1 MTTEE
6 LFKYTL
12 DKVNHYF
19 DNPKLTKGEVLNFN
33 GAFNFHFEIGK
44 YFLNFSA
51 DRGFID
57 VYLIENFKDKG
68 IMVEY
73 PELAN
78 RWANEESIDF
88 IISYIYAHKDE
99 IFRQS

>member
-1 MTTEE
+1 MTTEKLYE
-6 LFKYTL
+6 YTHGM
-12 DKVNHYF
+12 VNRYF

-33 GAFNFHFEIGK
+33 GAFNLHFEIGK
-44 YFLNFSA
+44 YCLNFSA

-57 VYLIENFKDKG
+57 VYLLEGSKDKG

-78 RWANEESIDF
+78 KWANEESIDF
-88 IISYIYAHKDE
+88 IISYIFEHKDE